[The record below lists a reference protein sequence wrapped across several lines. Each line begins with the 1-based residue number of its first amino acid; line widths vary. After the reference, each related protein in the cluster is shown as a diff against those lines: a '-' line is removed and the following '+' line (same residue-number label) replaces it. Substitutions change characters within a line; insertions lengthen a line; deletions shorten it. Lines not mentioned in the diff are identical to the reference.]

1 MQNGILTDSGYL
13 LQAKSPLDV
22 RQKFD
27 SVEEMKN
34 YNENFLYDGIET
46 TITLEGEIEGA
57 KYNWFSNREID
68 ETLGKWRK
76 VTASVD
82 FVTEEEMNALL
93 IEIFGDL
100 DETEEAT
107 LLDKDRYILID
118 SNGYSILVADQIQKT
133 SDYSITDSN
142 GNITLDKNDYILMTK

>member
-46 TITLEGEIEGA
+46 TITLKGEIEGT

-82 FVTEEEMNALL
+82 FVTDEEMQNLL

-100 DETEEAT
+100 EDTEELA
-107 LLDKDRYILID
+107 LLDKDEFILID
-118 SNGYSILVADQIQKT
+118 SNGYSILVADQVQKT
-133 SDYSITDSN
+133 NNYSITDSN
-142 GNITLDKNDYILMTK
+142 GNTTLDKNDYVLMTN

>member
-34 YNENFLYDGIET
+34 YNENFLYDGAET
-46 TITLEGEIEGA
+46 TITLEGEIEGT

-93 IEIFGDL
+93 NEPK
-100 DETEEAT
+100 T
-107 LLDKDRYILID
+107 LVT
-118 SNGYSILVADQIQKT
+118 LV
-133 SDYSITDSN
+133 
-142 GNITLDKNDYILMTK
+142 MR

>member
-1 MQNGILTDSGYL
+1 MQNGLLTDSGYL

-34 YNENFLYDGIET
+34 YNENFLYDGAET
-46 TITLEGEIEGA
+46 TITLEGEIEGT

-100 DETEEAT
+100 DETEEVA

-118 SNGYSILVADQIQKT
+118 SNGYSLLAGEQTIETTSYAVADN
-133 SDYSITDSN
+133 N
-142 GNITLDKNDYILMTK
+142 GNKILDVNNYVLTTS